1 MTTKIRTLRVEEF
14 EDFMRYVER
23 AFGHSVNFFLGFGP
37 HIYEP
42 IPEVCAWGYVIE
54 ENGKIASHVGVYP
67 IEVVTAGIPLTL
79 GGIGA
84 VSTSEE
90 ARGKGYMTQLLYHA
104 IDEMRA
110 KGYPASWLGG
120 DRQRYNTFGWE
131 VASQVCRL
139 SFSRRSLGRAEVT
152 RIPVEEA
159 LPWDAKDHI
168 ARLMT
173 LPPCHTRR
181 PRLEALL
188 HRRDLRVWVS
198 EDGYVMAEGQE
209 RDHVRIIEIV
219 SASDREAEMIHAIIA
234 WNHGDQASV
243 EMSPWDEE
251 RVARMMPYTH
261 YWSTGYS
268 GMYRI
273 NDLTAVLQAAHPFL
287 QRRAGCLRDFA
298 VAVGIRE
305 HDRTPITT
313 ITVRD
318 GNVEIEAGQTAEPYV
333 ELTPITAARLFFG
346 GPAVPEVV
354 RLPQGLLALLP
365 VPIYVAPLDHV

>member
-23 AFGHSVNFFLGFGP
+23 AFGHSVNFFRGFGP

-42 IPEVCAWGYVIE
+42 IPEVCSWGYVIE
-54 ENGKIASHVGVYP
+54 ENGKIVSHVGVYP
-67 IEVVTAGIPLTL
+67 IEVVTAGISLTL

-84 VSTSEE
+84 VSTSVE
-90 ARGKGYMTQLLYHA
+90 ARGKGYMTQLLYHS

-131 VASQVCRL
+131 VASLVYRL
-139 SFSRRSLGRAEVT
+139 SFSRRSLGRTEAARVPVKEV
-152 RIPVEEA
+152 
-159 LPWDAKDHI
+159 LPWEAKDHI
-168 ARLMT
+168 ARLMV
-173 LPPCHTRR
+173 LPACHVRR

-188 HRRDLRVWVS
+188 HRRDLRVWIN
-198 EDGYVMAEGQE
+198 EDGYAIAEGQE
-209 RDHVRIIEIV
+209 RDHVRIIEMV
-219 SASDREAEMIHAIIA
+219 SASGKEAEMIHAIIA
-234 WNHGDQASV
+234 WNHGDRATV
-243 EMSPWDEE
+243 DMSPWDEE
-251 RVARMMPYTH
+251 RLARMMPYTN
-261 YWSTGYS
+261 YWSNGYS

-273 NDLTAVLQAAHPFL
+273 NDLTALLQAAQPFM
-287 QRRAGCLRDFA
+287 QRRADCLHDFA

-305 HDRTPITT
+305 HDRTPVTT
-313 ITVRD
+313 IAVRD
-318 GNVEIEAGQTAEPYV
+318 GNVQIEAGQNAESYV

-346 GPAVPEVV
+346 GPSVPEAE

-365 VPIYVAPLDHV
+365 IPIYVPPLDHV

>member
-1 MTTKIRTLRVEEF
+1 MTTKIRTLCVEEF

-23 AFGHSVNFFLGFGP
+23 AFGHPMDFFRNFYP

-42 IPEVCAWGYVIE
+42 TPEVCSWGYVIE
-54 ENGKIASHVGVYP
+54 ENGKIVSHVGVYP
-67 IEVVTAGIPLTL
+67 IEVVTAGVPLTL

-84 VSTSEE
+84 VSTAVE

-131 VASQVCRL
+131 NAALTYRL
-139 SFSRRSLGRAEVT
+139 SFSERSLARGEVA
-152 RIPVEEA
+152 PVAVEEV
-159 LPWDAKDHI
+159 LPWEAKEHI
-168 ARLMT
+168 AQLMM
-173 LPPCHTRR
+173 LPACHVRR

-188 HRRDLRVWVS
+188 RRRGMRVWINK
-198 EDGYVMAEGQE
+198 DGYALADGQE
-209 RDHVRIIEIV
+209 YDYVKIIELA
-219 SASDREAEMIHAIIA
+219 SASGKEANFIRAIITWA
-234 WNHGDQASV
+234 QNDRATV
-243 EMSPWDEE
+243 DMSPWDEE
-251 RVARMMPYTH
+251 RLARMMPYTN

-273 NDLTAVLQAAHPFL
+273 NDLTALLQAAQPFM
-287 QRRAGCLRDFA
+287 QRRAVCLRDFA
-298 VAVGIRE
+298 VAIGIRE

-313 ITVRD
+313 IAVQD
-318 GNVEIEAGQTAEPYV
+318 GEVQIEAGQNAASYV

-346 GPAVPEVV
+346 GPTVPEVK

-365 VPIYVAPLDHV
+365 IPIYVPPLDHV

>member
-23 AFGHSVNFFLGFGP
+23 AFGHSVNFFRGFGP

-54 ENGKIASHVGVYP
+54 ENGKIVSHVGVYP
-67 IEVVTAGIPLTL
+67 IEVVTAGVPLTL

-84 VSTSEE
+84 VSTAED

-131 VASQVCRL
+131 VASTVYRL
-139 SFSRRSLGRAEVT
+139 SFSRRSLGRAEVA
-152 RIPVEEA
+152 RIPVEEV

-173 LPPCHTRR
+173 LPPCHVRR

-188 HRRDLRVWVS
+188 RRRDLRVWINK
-198 EDGYVMAEGQE
+198 DGYAMADGQE

-219 SASDREAEMIHAIIA
+219 SASGKETEMIHSIIA
-234 WNHGDQASV
+234 WVHGDQAAV

-251 RVARMMPYTH
+251 RVARMMPYTN

-273 NDLTAVLQAAHPFL
+273 NDLTALLQAALPVL
-287 QRRAGCLRDFA
+287 QRRAVCLRDFA
-298 VAVGIRE
+298 VAIGMRE
-305 HDRTPITT
+305 HDRTLVTT
-313 ITVRD
+313 VAVQD
-318 GNVEIEAGQTAEPYV
+318 GMVQIEAGQNAESYV

-346 GPAVPEVV
+346 GPAVPEAPH
-354 RLPQGLLALLP
+354 LPPGLLALLP
-365 VPIYVAPLDHV
+365 VPVYVPPLDHV

>member
-1 MTTKIRTLRVEEF
+1 MTTKIRTVRVEEF

-23 AFGHSVNFFLGFGP
+23 AFGHSVNFFRGFGP

-54 ENGKIASHVGVYP
+54 EDGKIASHVGVYP

-84 VSTSEE
+84 VSTAEK
-90 ARGKGYMTQLLYHA
+90 ARGKGYMTRLLYHA

-131 VASQVCRL
+131 VASPVYRL
-139 SFSRRSLGRAEVT
+139 SFSRRSLGRTEVPLT
-152 RIPVEEA
+152 PVEEV

-173 LPPCHTRR
+173 LPPCHVRR

-188 HRRDLRVWVS
+188 HRRDLRVWIS
-198 EDGYVMAEGQE
+198 EDGYAIADGQE

-219 SASDREAEMIHAIIA
+219 SASGKEAEMIHAIIA
-234 WNHGDQASV
+234 WNHGDGATV
-243 EMSPWDEE
+243 DMSPWDEE
-251 RVARMMPYTH
+251 RLARMMPYTN
-261 YWSTGYS
+261 YCSTGYS

-273 NDLTAVLQAAHPFL
+273 NDLTALLQAAQPFL
-287 QRRAGCLRDFA
+287 QRRAACLRDFA
-298 VAVGIRE
+298 VAIGIRE
-305 HDRTPITT
+305 HDRTPVTT
-313 ITVRD
+313 VTVQD
-318 GNVEIEAGQTAEPYV
+318 GEVMVEAGQNTESYV

-346 GPAVPEVV
+346 GPAVPETTC
-354 RLPQGLLALLP
+354 LPQGLLALLP
-365 VPIYVAPLDHV
+365 VPIYVPPLDHV

>member
-42 IPEVCAWGYVIE
+42 IPEVCSWGYVIE
-54 ENGKIASHVGVYP
+54 ENGKIVSHVGVYP
-67 IEVVTAGIPLTL
+67 IEVVTAGVPLTL

-84 VSTSEE
+84 VSTSME
-90 ARGKGYMTQLLYHA
+90 ARGKGYMTQLLYHS
-104 IDEMRA
+104 IDVMRT

-131 VASQVCRL
+131 VASQVYRL
-139 SFSRRSLGRAEVT
+139 SFSRRSLGRAEVPLV
-152 RIPVEEA
+152 PVKEV

-168 ARLMT
+168 AELMT
-173 LPPCHTRR
+173 LPPCHVRR
-181 PRLEALL
+181 PRLKALL
-188 HRRDLRVWVS
+188 HRRDLRVWIS
-198 EDGYVMAEGQE
+198 EDGYAIADGQE

-219 SASDREAEMIHAIIA
+219 SASGREAEMIHAIIA
-234 WNHGDQASV
+234 WNHGDRATV
-243 EMSPWDEE
+243 DLSPWDEE
-251 RVARMMPYTH
+251 RLARMMPYTN

-273 NDLTAVLQAAHPFL
+273 NDLTALLHAAQPFM
-287 QRRAGCLRDFA
+287 QRRAVCLRDFA
-298 VAVGIRE
+298 VAIGVCE
-305 HDRTPITT
+305 HDRTPVTT
-313 ITVRD
+313 ITVQD
-318 GNVEIEAGQTAEPYV
+318 GTVQIEAGRSAETYV

-346 GPAVPEVV
+346 GPAIPEAM
-354 RLPQGLLALLP
+354 RLPQGLLVLLP
-365 VPIYVAPLDHV
+365 VPVYVPALDQV